1 MVKSSRK
8 DQGFTLVELLLVVTI
23 IGILAAAILPSLVG
37 RTEEARVTRCRSD
50 IRGTIGVALDLFE
63 ADVGRYPS
71 SDEGLEALYV
81 KPQNVDEES
90 WKGPYLK
97 QRTMPKDPWKRPYE
111 YRYPSEREGMT
122 GGEPYD
128 LLSTGADGV
137 SGTADDVTNWTEET

>member
-1 MVKSSRK
+1 MFIGERKSK
-8 DQGFTLVELLLVVTI
+8 AFTLVELLLVVTI

-50 IRGTIGVALDLFE
+50 IRGTLGVALDLFE
-63 ADVGRYPS
+63 ADVGRYPN

-81 KPQNVDEES
+81 KPQSVEEDL

-97 QRTMPKDPWKRPYE
+97 QRTMPKDPWKRVYE
-111 YRYPSEREGMT
+111 YRFPSERAGMT

-128 LLSTGADGV
+128 LFSPGADGI
-137 SGTADDVTNWTEET
+137 SGTGDDVTNWAEEE

>member
-1 MVKSSRK
+1 M
-8 DQGFTLVELLLVVTI
+8 ELLLVVTI

-37 RTEEARVTRCRSD
+37 RTEEARVTRARSD

-71 SDEGLEALYV
+71 GDEGLEALYV
-81 KPQNVDEES
+81 KPQNVNEEM

-97 QRTMPKDPWKRPYE
+97 QRTMPMDPWKRAYE
-111 YRYPSEREGMT
+111 YRYPSERAGTT

-128 LLSTGADGV
+128 LFSTGADGMA
-137 SGTADDVTNWTEET
+137 GTADDVTNWTAEE